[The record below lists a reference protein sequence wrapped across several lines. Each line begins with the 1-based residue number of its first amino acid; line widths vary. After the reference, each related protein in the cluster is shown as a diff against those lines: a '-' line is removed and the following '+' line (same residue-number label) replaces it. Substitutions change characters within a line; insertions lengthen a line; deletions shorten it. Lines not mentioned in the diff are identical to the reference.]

1 MDGGE
6 SGQQADGAA
15 PGAAAAAAAAAS
27 CGDWREVDRML
38 RGSARRRAALD
49 VDEAAWLRR
58 GRSLGVHRELGL
70 ATFVEYLERV
80 LGYSPGA
87 ARERLRVADALV
99 ALPKLQ
105 AAMAAGDVPYSAAR
119 ELTRVATVDTE
130 DAWLAVATK
139 HTVRDIEDMVSG
151 RHRGALPDD
160 PPDPAARLHEL
171 RLLVPAA
178 VLGKFTAARRALEET
193 SGHPLTDGDLL
204 ATLCDG
210 QLAGAEGGDA
220 AASRPMYQIAIT
232 RCPDCLRAWH
242 DVAGHTIELS
252 GAELAQASCDADLLG
267 RVDGDKPA
275 RVTKSI
281 PPRTRRAVLRRD
293 RGRCIVPGC
302 RNARYVD
309 VHHLIARAKG
319 GKHTPTTLAAL
330 CSAHHAAAHDG
341 RMRVEGTAPGNLR
354 FTHAD
359 GRPYGEPP
367 PRMRGEPPAAAA
379 SAASAA
385 SHVGGAP
392 AVVAAV
398 STAAAAASHVG
409 GAPAAVAAVS
419 TAAVAASHVGGAPA
433 AVAASA
439 GATTAVAP
447 AHVKAVV
454 GGASAPPRRAAAV
467 APADAA
473 DVTEAIRAQTAGVAA
488 PQPPVRRRR
497 RAKVRAASKTR
508 GSAKAGRRTRR
519 RRSAG
524 PRRAAS
530 LRRRAA
536 SRCRRSWANSA
547 KSLALQAVARRVGAR
562 AEAG

>member
-15 PGAAAAAAAAAS
+15 PGAAAAAAVAAVAAS

-38 RGSARRRAALD
+38 RGIARRRAALD
-49 VDEAAWLRR
+49 SDEAAWLRR

-70 ATFVEYLERV
+70 ATFVEYVERV
-80 LGYSPGA
+80 LGYAPGA

-105 AAMAAGDVPYSAAR
+105 AAMAAGDVAYSAAR

-193 SGHPLTDGDLL
+193 SGHALTDGDLL

-341 RMRVEGTAPGNLR
+341 RMRVEGTAPGKLR

-367 PRMRGEPPAAAA
+367 PRTRGEPPAAAA
-379 SAASAA
+379 S
-385 SHVGGAP
+385 HVGGA
-392 AVVAAV
+392 A
-398 STAAAAASHVG
+398 AAAAASHVG
-409 GAPAAVAAVS
+409 GAPAAVS
-419 TAAVAASHVGGAPA
+419 TPAVAASHVGGASAAAAPA
-433 AVAASA
+433 APKADP
-439 GATTAVAP
+439 AP
-447 AHVKAVV
+447 T
-454 GGASAPPRRAAAV
+454 GSAPPRAASTRGPGAERPAARAAGFRAAK
-467 APADAA
+467 APAARAPAA
-473 DVTEAIRAQTAGVAA
+473 KAPVAKA
-488 PQPPVRRRR
+488 PAARS
-497 RAKVRAASKTR
+497 RAAKAPAAKHGR
-508 GSAKAGRRTRR
+508 GAVKA
-519 RRSAG
+519 RSG
-524 PRRAAS
+524 
-530 LRRRAA
+530 
-536 SRCRRSWANSA
+536 
-547 KSLALQAVARRVGAR
+547 
-562 AEAG
+562 

>member
-1 MDGGE
+1 MTAG
-6 SGQQADGAA
+6 GAA
-15 PGAAAAAAAAAS
+15 PAAAAAAAAS

-38 RGSARRRAALD
+38 RGIARRRATLD
-49 VDEAAWLRR
+49 SDEAEWLRR

-70 ATFVEYLERV
+70 ATFVEYVERI
-80 LGYSPGA
+80 LGYAPGA

-105 AAMAAGDVPYSAAR
+105 AAMAAGDVSYSAAR

-130 DAWLAVATK
+130 DAWLAVAAK

-151 RHRGALPDD
+151 RHRGSLPDD
-160 PPDPAARLHEL
+160 PPDPAARLYEL
-171 RLLVPAA
+171 RLLVPAG

-341 RMRVEGTAPGNLR
+341 RMRVEGTAPGKLR

-367 PRMRGEPPAAAA
+367 PRVRGEPPAAP
-379 SAASAA
+379 A
-385 SHVGGAP
+385 SHVGGEP
-392 AVVAAV
+392 TAAMA
-398 STAAAAASHVG
+398 STAAAAAPAAPEA
-409 GAPAAVAAVS
+409 APA
-419 TAAVAASHVGGAPA
+419 PA
-433 AVAASA
+433 
-439 GATTAVAP
+439 G
-447 AHVKAVV
+447 
-454 GGASAPPRRAAAV
+454 SAPPRAASRHVRRPALAPPAV
-467 APADAA
+467 P
-473 DVTEAIRAQTAGVAA
+473 
-488 PQPPVRRRR
+488 RRR
-497 RAKVRAASKTR
+497 RAKVKAA
-508 GSAKAGRRTRR
+508 RRTRR
-519 RRSAG
+519 AAKRRGS
-524 PRRAAS
+524 
-530 LRRRAA
+530 
-536 SRCRRSWANSA
+536 
-547 KSLALQAVARRVGAR
+547 
-562 AEAG
+562 

>member
-6 SGQQADGAA
+6 SGQQADWAA

-49 VDEAAWLRR
+49 VDDAAWLRR

-70 ATFVEYLERV
+70 ATFVEYVERV

-130 DAWLAVATK
+130 DAWLAVAAK

-193 SGHPLTDGDLL
+193 SGHALTDGDLL

-242 DVAGHTIELS
+242 DVAGHTIEVS

-341 RMRVEGTAPGNLR
+341 RMRVEGTAPGKLR

-359 GRPYGEPP
+359 GRPYGAPP
-367 PRMRGEPPAAAA
+367 PRTRGEPPAAAA
-379 SAASAA
+379 S
-385 SHVGGAP
+385 HVGGA
-392 AVVAAV
+392 A
-398 STAAAAASHVG
+398 AAAAASHVG
-409 GAPAAVAAVS
+409 GAPAAVS
-419 TAAVAASHVGGAPA
+419 TPAVAASHVGGASAAAAPA
-433 AVAASA
+433 APKADP
-439 GATTAVAP
+439 AP
-447 AHVKAVV
+447 T
-454 GGASAPPRRAAAV
+454 GSAPPRAASTRGLGAERPAARAAGFRAAK
-467 APADAA
+467 APAARAPAA
-473 DVTEAIRAQTAGVAA
+473 KAPVAKA
-488 PQPPVRRRR
+488 PAARS
-497 RAKVRAASKTR
+497 RAAKAPAAKHGR
-508 GSAKAGRRTRR
+508 GAVKA
-519 RRSAG
+519 RSG
-524 PRRAAS
+524 
-530 LRRRAA
+530 
-536 SRCRRSWANSA
+536 
-547 KSLALQAVARRVGAR
+547 
-562 AEAG
+562 

>member
-1 MDGGE
+1 
-6 SGQQADGAA
+6 
-15 PGAAAAAAAAAS
+15 
-27 CGDWREVDRML
+27 ML
-38 RGSARRRAALD
+38 RGIARRRATLD
-49 VDEAAWLRR
+49 SDEAEWLRR

-70 ATFVEYLERV
+70 ATFVEYVERI
-80 LGYSPGA
+80 LGYAPGA

-105 AAMAAGDVPYSAAR
+105 AAMAAGDVSYSAAR

-130 DAWLAVATK
+130 DAWLAVAAK

-151 RHRGALPDD
+151 RHRGSLPDD

-171 RLLVPAA
+171 RLLVPAG

-242 DVAGHTIELS
+242 DVAGHTIEVS

-275 RVTKSI
+275 RLTKSI

-341 RMRVEGTAPGNLR
+341 RMRVEGTAPGKLR

-367 PRMRGEPPAAAA
+367 PRVRGEPPAAP
-379 SAASAA
+379 A
-385 SHVGGAP
+385 SHVGGEP
-392 AVVAAV
+392 TAAMA
-398 STAAAAASHVG
+398 STAAAAAPAAPEA
-409 GAPAAVAAVS
+409 APA
-419 TAAVAASHVGGAPA
+419 PA
-433 AVAASA
+433 
-439 GATTAVAP
+439 G
-447 AHVKAVV
+447 
-454 GGASAPPRRAAAV
+454 SAPPRAASRHVRRPALAPPAV
-467 APADAA
+467 P
-473 DVTEAIRAQTAGVAA
+473 
-488 PQPPVRRRR
+488 RRR
-497 RAKVRAASKTR
+497 RAKVKAA
-508 GSAKAGRRTRR
+508 RRTRR
-519 RRSAG
+519 AAKRRGS
-524 PRRAAS
+524 
-530 LRRRAA
+530 
-536 SRCRRSWANSA
+536 
-547 KSLALQAVARRVGAR
+547 
-562 AEAG
+562 

>member
-1 MDGGE
+1 LRLACGLLWCGGVMDGGE
-6 SGQQADGAA
+6 IGQQAGGAA
-15 PGAAAAAAAAAS
+15 PGAAAVAAVAAVAAS

-38 RGSARRRAALD
+38 RGIARRRAALD
-49 VDEAAWLRR
+49 SDEAEWLRR

-70 ATFVEYLERV
+70 ATFVEYVERV

-130 DAWLAVATK
+130 DAWLAVAAK

-193 SGHPLTDGDLL
+193 SGHALTDGDLL

-242 DVAGHTIELS
+242 DVAGHTIEVS

-341 RMRVEGTAPGNLR
+341 RMRVEGTAPGKLR

-379 SAASAA
+379 
-385 SHVGGAP
+385 
-392 AVVAAV
+392 V
-398 STAAAAASHVG
+398 SPAAAAASHVG
-409 GAPAAVAAVS
+409 GSPAAAAAVS
-419 TAAVAASHVGGAPA
+419 TPAVAPSHVGRKD
-433 AVAASA
+433 AVTPSQVGHEGRASPDTSGEPLEA
-439 GATTAVAP
+439 
-447 AHVKAVV
+447 
-454 GGASAPPRRAAAV
+454 PRRAGDKGRT
-467 APADAA
+467 P
-473 DVTEAIRAQTAGVAA
+473 
-488 PQPPVRRRR
+488 
-497 RAKVRAASKTR
+497 RAARRPRRVQAPGAKKTR
-508 GSAKAGRRTRR
+508 GGAKRR
-519 RRSAG
+519 RPPGKR
-524 PRRAAS
+524 PR
-530 LRRRAA
+530 
-536 SRCRRSWANSA
+536 
-547 KSLALQAVARRVGAR
+547 G
-562 AEAG
+562 GD